1 MSFSHRFRPILWIE
15 NKSDGISFV
24 LAVFFF
30 LSVLSYS
37 FFLDWKHILR
47 ILFYSH
53 ALVSITMKYFDFAKK
68 NDTDWNTKL
77 CFFLRI
83 SFSFVWWFRFCF
95 QRCCFRWFL
104 VLNLFW
110 WFSAGGSGHFLTEFV
125 LILFIV
131 IYLCKQS
138 YHFQFCSCHFLI
150 CGIF

>member
-37 FFLDWKHILR
+37 FFFDWKHILR
-47 ILFYSH
+47 ISFYSH

-68 NDTDWNTKL
+68 MTQIGTQNYASSWESV
-77 CFFLRI
+77 FLL
-83 SFSFVWWFRFCF
+83 SDDFDFCF

-104 VLNLFW
+104 VLNLFCW
-110 WFSAGGSGHFLTEFV
+110 CSAGGSGHFLTEFV
-125 LILFIV
+125 LIHFIV
-131 IYLCKQS
+131 IFLCKQS

-150 CGIF
+150 SGIF